1 MSEEHG
7 DDFWAINKED
17 IHVIFVHTIIQQRTE
32 DNRLLDWKKNN
43 LAEIILKFVAVDE
56 RGADWER
63 GKCNKT
69 EIHLGLSRDYLPY
82 LKAMQNAVSKKHQP
96 QGSEHWWQIG
106 GGFFASEW
114 EDPRRD
120 ATKHVYDKLPDWHV
134 SRFRIY
140 FMGNIDQEMAGQDPY
155 STDEKMG

>member
-1 MSEEHG
+1 MLIYFS
-7 DDFWAINKED
+7 
-17 IHVIFVHTIIQQRTE
+17 
-32 DNRLLDWKKNN
+32 
-43 LAEIILKFVAVDE
+43 EIILKFVAVDE

-155 STDEKMG
+155 STDEKMGEIQKVFMCSYYKSIGKN